1 MRTHVL
7 IMHYCILPDGIAI
20 ADQTE
25 LSPPAHLNGAVEVA
39 QTNENQ

>member
-25 LSPPAHLNGAVEVA
+25 WSSLAHLNRAVEVA
-39 QTNENQ
+39 QTNKIQ